1 LQLAQLPNGVFMKT
15 NGLDEKL
22 LKDVLRFQREELT
35 GARLYGILAK
45 RTKDKKNAEVLDS
58 MARAEKGH
66 YVFWKK
72 LSGVDTSPY
81 RGRVFFLSLAAK
93 ILGLTFALKLLE
105 KGEVDAS
112 EGYAMVAHLVP
123 GAVDIGKEEEAHEE
137 ALIAMIDEER
147 LAYVGSIVLGL
158 NDALVELT
166 GTLAGLTFALQRG
179 SIVAISGIIT
189 GIAAAFSMAASD
201 YLASKAE
208 GDPRAKKSAI
218 YTGVAYLFTVVLL
231 VLPYLILPQSGSW
244 IYLSLAITLLIAI
257 GIIAGFNYYLAVAK
271 DQNFKAKFLEMAGI
285 SLGVSA
291 FSFAVGLIVRA
302 VFGVDI

>member
-1 LQLAQLPNGVFMKT
+1 METIK
-15 NGLDEKL
+15 LDEN
-22 LKDVLRFQREELT
+22 LKKDILRFQREELT
-35 GARLYGILAK
+35 GARLYGFLAK
-45 RTKDKKNAEVLDS
+45 RIKDTKNAAVLED
-58 MARAEKGH
+58 MAKAENGH
-66 YVFWKK
+66 YSFWKK
-72 LSGVDTSPY
+72 LSGADAPPY
-81 RGRVFFLSLAAK
+81 KARVFFLSLAARV
-93 ILGLTFALKLLE
+93 LGLTFALKLLE
-105 KGEVDAS
+105 KGEDHAA
-112 EGYAMVAHLVP
+112 EGYAKVRHLFP
-123 GAVDIGKEEEAHEE
+123 EAVEFGKEEEAHEE

-218 YTGVAYLFTVVLL
+218 YTGVAYIITVVLL
-231 VLPYLILPQSGSW
+231 VLPYLLLPQRGGW

-271 DQNFKAKFLEMAGI
+271 DQNFKAKFLEMAAI
-285 SLGVSA
+285 SLGVAA
-291 FSFAVGLIVRA
+291 FSFVVGLIVRA
-302 VFGVDI
+302 AFGVDI

>member
-1 LQLAQLPNGVFMKT
+1 MDISN
-15 NGLDEKL
+15 LDAN
-22 LKDVLRFQREELT
+22 LKKDILRFQREELT
-35 GARLYGILAK
+35 GARLYAALAK
-45 RTKDKKNAEVLDS
+45 TVKDKKNAQVLAD
-58 MARAEKGH
+58 MAAAEEGH
-66 YVFWKK
+66 YAFWRK
-72 LSGVDTSPY
+72 LSGADVAPD
-81 RGRVFFLSLAAK
+81 RMKIFLFGIAAK
-93 ILGLTFALKLLE
+93 VLGLTFTLKLLE
-105 KGEVDAS
+105 KNEEDAS
-112 EGYAMVAHLVP
+112 SGYVKVAHIIP
-123 GAVDIGKEEEAHEE
+123 EAVKIGQEEEAHEE

-218 YTGVAYLFTVVLL
+218 YTGAAYLVTVVLL
-231 VLPYLILPQSGSW
+231 VLPYLLLPQRGGW

-271 DQNFKAKFLEMAGI
+271 DQNFKTKFAEMAMI
-285 SLGVSA
+285 SLGVAA
-291 FSFAVGLIVRA
+291 FSFVVGLIVRA
-302 VFGVDI
+302 AFGVDI